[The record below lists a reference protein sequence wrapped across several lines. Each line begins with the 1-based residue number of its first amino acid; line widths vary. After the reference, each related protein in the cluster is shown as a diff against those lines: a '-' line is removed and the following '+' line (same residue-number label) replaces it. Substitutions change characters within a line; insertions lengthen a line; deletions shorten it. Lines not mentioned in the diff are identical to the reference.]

1 MTLLLTRGDVAALL
15 TLDECIDAVEAG
27 FARQAGGGAVG
38 PGVLALHV
46 PGGGFHVK
54 AAGLRLARFYV
65 AAKLNANFPDN
76 GARRGLP
83 TIQGVVVLS
92 DGADGRPL
100 ALLDSMEIT
109 ALRTGAATAVAARH
123 LARADA
129 RVATVV
135 GCGRQGRIQIAA
147 LARVRPL
154 ELVQAVDA
162 DPAVAARFAK
172 EMSAQLGLQVRAAGS
187 LGEAAPRSDI
197 VVTCTPSRA
206 PLLRRADVAPG
217 TFVAAVGAD
226 NETKQELEPALMAVG
241 TIVVDS
247 LEQCATIGDLHHA
260 LAAGVVSLGQV
271 HAELAQVVAGERP
284 GRRSVEEITI
294 FDSSGVA
301 IEDVAAA
308 AAVYEKAV
316 AAGRGLTVDLAG

>member
-54 AAGLRLARFYV
+54 AAGLRLGRFYV

-76 GARRGLP
+76 VARRELP

-92 DGADGRPL
+92 DGLTGRPL

-172 EMSAQLGLQVRAAGS
+172 EMSAQLGLEVRAAGS
-187 LGEAAPRSDI
+187 LAEVAPRSDI

-206 PLLRRADVAPG
+206 PLLHRADVAPG
-217 TFVAAVGAD
+217 TFVGAVGAD

-247 LEQCATIGDLHHA
+247 LEQCATIGDLHNA

-271 HAELAQVVAGERP
+271 HAELAQVVAGQRP
-284 GRRSVEEITI
+284 GRRSAEEITI

-316 AAGRGLTVDLAG
+316 AAGRGLTVDLAS